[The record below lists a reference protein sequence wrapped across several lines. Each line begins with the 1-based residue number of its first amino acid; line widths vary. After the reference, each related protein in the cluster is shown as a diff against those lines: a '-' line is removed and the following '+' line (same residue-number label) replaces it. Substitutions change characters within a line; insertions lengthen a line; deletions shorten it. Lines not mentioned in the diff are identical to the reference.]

1 MQRSASSGKKLL
13 SIGEASEYLGV
24 SIDTL
29 RRWEKKGRIEPRRSP
44 GGHRY
49 FDKKDLDD
57 LFGQRYTR
65 DEETQRRKTK
75 KKKLGLSPE
84 KKSEEKKET
93 SKVEITYQERSEL
106 IILDRHVRE
115 FDIPQVNPI
124 RIIQDKPL
132 LSPYEAYISQQ
143 NVSVLT
149 PPQVIETQ
157 QNNQPKPNTTQI
169 IIFVLI
175 LFFILAVFF
184 VIWLWSTSG
193 KVLSPIP

>member
-1 MQRSASSGKKLL
+1 MQRSANSGKKLL
-13 SIGEASEYLGV
+13 GIGAASEYLGV

-29 RRWEKKGRIEPRRSP
+29 RRWEKKGRIKPLRSP

-49 FDKKDLDD
+49 FDKKGLDD

-75 KKKLGLSPE
+75 KEKVGLTPE
-84 KKSEEKKET
+84 KKVEEKKET
-93 SKVEITYQERSEL
+93 SKVEITYQEKSEL
-106 IILDRHVRE
+106 IILDRPVRE
-115 FDIPQVNPI
+115 FEIPGPRPVK
-124 RIIQDKPL
+124 IIQDKPL

-157 QNNQPKPNTTQI
+157 QNSQPKPKTTQV

-175 LFFILAVFF
+175 LFFILAVSF
-184 VIWLWSTSG
+184 VIWLWNTSG